1 MMRKVLVAIPF
12 KADNVSFE
20 ANKEYELEESVI
32 ERALKVN
39 PNMLTVI
46 GSGDE
51 FAELKVSLEAETKAR
66 IEAEAKAEAEA
77 EARAKSEEELAKA
90 TEQLTK
96 VEKELEKVKKQFVK
110 ATKDK

>member
-1 MMRKVLVAIPF
+1 MMKKVLVAIPF

-20 ANKEYELEESVI
+20 ANKEYELEEAVI

-51 FAELKVSLEAETKAR
+51 FAEIKASLEAETKAR
-66 IEAEAKAEAEA
+66 AKAEED
-77 EARAKSEEELAKA
+77 LANA
-90 TEQLTK
+90 TEELTK
-96 VEKELEKVKKQFVK
+96 VSKELEKVKKQLAK

>member
-1 MMRKVLVAIPF
+1 MRKVLVASPF

-20 ANKEYELEESVI
+20 ANKVYELEDAII

-51 FAELKVSLEAETKAR
+51 LAELKASLEAETKAR
-66 IEAEAKAEAEA
+66 TEAEAKAEAEA
-77 EARAKSEEELAKA
+77 EARAKAEEELAKA
-90 TEQLTK
+90 TE
-96 VEKELEKVKKQFVK
+96 ELEKAKKQLAK